1 MLAMTANKAEL
12 RQRLP
17 VIPNKPGVYLF
28 KDASGGFLYVGKA
41 ANLRNRVR
49 TYFSQSNKLQ
59 PKIARMLRLASDF
72 DYMVTNSEN
81 DALILE
87 NTLIKRHHPRY
98 NTRLKDDKTYPYIKI
113 DLSEPFP
120 LVSFTR
126 NFQNDNAR
134 YFGPFAN
141 PGSVRK
147 TVNLL
152 NKLFPFRS
160 CTKTITGKDARPCLE
175 YFIHRCVAP
184 CVGYVNQIEYRQ
196 VIDQVLLFLEGHT
209 EDVTKQLQTD
219 MKSAS
224 SNLEFEKAAKIRDQ
238 IQAIKSVSDKQI
250 VVSSK
255 KEDID
260 VIAIAEDKEE
270 AWVEVFFIRQGKLV
284 DRDQFTMVET
294 SGEESSEILSGFIKQ
309 FYDRTAF
316 IPPTILLQFRL
327 PEILLIEEYLR
338 KRRGGPIKLL
348 SPTRG
353 SKRKL
358 LQMATENANQG
369 LENFKARR
377 ISKETS
383 ASTAMTEIQEAL
395 NLPREPKRI
404 ECYDISNIQ
413 GTNPVGSMVVFRAG
427 MPDRK
432 HYRRFKVK
440 TIGSVDDYAM
450 MKEVLRRRF
459 TRLSKFQEN
468 LNDIVASENDQNG
481 LDSLSWGMVP
491 DLVLIDGGK
500 GHLSAVHQ
508 VFLELGITT
517 NFIPLASIAKENE
530 ELFTPEMPEPV
541 TLPRNTQG
549 LFLLQRIRDEAHRF
563 AITYHRNIRSKRS
576 LASRLDSV
584 PGLGPKRKKIL
595 LAHFGSIERISK
607 SSEGELSALPGIS
620 QSLSRTL
627 KSLLI

>member
-1 MLAMTANKAEL
+1 MAPNTTEL

-17 VIPNKPGVYLF
+17 VIPTKPGVYLF
-28 KDASGGFLYVGKA
+28 KDTSGKFLYVGKA
-41 ANLRNRVR
+41 ANLRNRLR
-49 TYFSQSNKLQ
+49 NYFSQSSKLQ

-141 PGSVRK
+141 AGSVRK

-160 CTKTITGKDARPCLE
+160 CTKPITGTDARPCLE

-184 CVGYVNQIEYRQ
+184 CVGYVNQTEYRQ
-196 VIDQVLLFLEGHT
+196 VIDRVLLFLEGHT
-209 EDVTKQLQTD
+209 ETVTKQLQAD
-219 MKSAS
+219 MKAAS
-224 SNLEFEKAAKIRDQ
+224 SNLEFEKAAKVRDQ
-238 IQAIKSVSDKQI
+238 IQAIKSVSDRQI

-255 KEDID
+255 KDDID
-260 VIAIAEDKEE
+260 VIGMAEDKDE
-270 AWVEVFFIRQGKLV
+270 AWVEVFFIRQGKLI
-284 DRDQFTMVET
+284 DRDQFTMIQT
-294 SGEESSEILSGFIKQ
+294 LGEESSKILSDFIKQ

-316 IPPTILLQFRL
+316 IPPTLLLQIPL
-327 PEILLIEEYLR
+327 PETPLIQKYLQQ
-338 KRRGGPIKLL
+338 RRGGPTKIL
-348 SPTRG
+348 SPSRG

-358 LQMATENANQG
+358 VKMASENAIQG

-377 ISKETS
+377 ISKQTS
-383 ASTAMTEIQEAL
+383 ASTGMTEIQEAL
-395 NLPREPKRI
+395 NLPRIPKRI

-413 GTNPVGSMVVFRAG
+413 GTNPVGSMVVFHTG
-427 MPDRK
+427 IPDRK

-440 TIGSVDDYAM
+440 TIGSVDDYGM
-450 MKEVLRRRF
+450 MREVLRRRF
-459 TRLSKFQEN
+459 TRLAKSQINPTEM
-468 LNDIVASENDQNG
+468 VTAQNDQNG
-481 LDSLSWGMVP
+481 LNSLSWGMVP

-500 GHLSAVHQ
+500 GHLSAAHQ
-508 VFLELGITT
+508 IFLELGLST
-517 NFIPLASIAKENE
+517 NFIPLASIAKGNE
-530 ELFTPEMPEPV
+530 ELFTPEMPEPI

-576 LASRLDSV
+576 LTSQLDSV

-595 LAHFGSIERISK
+595 LAHFGTIEKISQ
-607 SSEGELSALPGIS
+607 SSEIEIAALPGIS
-620 QSLSRTL
+620 QSLSRQL
-627 KSLLI
+627 KRLL

>member
-1 MLAMTANKAEL
+1 
-12 RQRLP
+12 
-17 VIPNKPGVYLF
+17 
-28 KDASGGFLYVGKA
+28 
-41 ANLRNRVR
+41 
-49 TYFSQSNKLQ
+49 
-59 PKIARMLRLASDF
+59 
-72 DYMVTNSEN
+72 
-81 DALILE
+81 
-87 NTLIKRHHPRY
+87 
-98 NTRLKDDKTYPYIKI
+98 
-113 DLSEPFP
+113 
-120 LVSFTR
+120 
-126 NFQNDNAR
+126 
-134 YFGPFAN
+134 
-141 PGSVRK
+141 
-147 TVNLL
+147 
-152 NKLFPFRS
+152 
-160 CTKTITGKDARPCLE
+160 
-175 YFIHRCVAP
+175 
-184 CVGYVNQIEYRQ
+184 VGYVNQIEYRQ

-294 SGEESSEILSGFIKQ
+294 SGEQSSEILSGFIKQ

-404 ECYDISNIQ
+404 ECYDIS
-413 GTNPVGSMVVFRAG
+413 
-427 MPDRK
+427 
-432 HYRRFKVK
+432 
-440 TIGSVDDYAM
+440 
-450 MKEVLRRRF
+450 
-459 TRLSKFQEN
+459 
-468 LNDIVASENDQNG
+468 
-481 LDSLSWGMVP
+481 
-491 DLVLIDGGK
+491 
-500 GHLSAVHQ
+500 
-508 VFLELGITT
+508 
-517 NFIPLASIAKENE
+517 
-530 ELFTPEMPEPV
+530 
-541 TLPRNTQG
+541 
-549 LFLLQRIRDEAHRF
+549 
-563 AITYHRNIRSKRS
+563 
-576 LASRLDSV
+576 
-584 PGLGPKRKKIL
+584 
-595 LAHFGSIERISK
+595 
-607 SSEGELSALPGIS
+607 
-620 QSLSRTL
+620 
-627 KSLLI
+627 